1 MCPKVLAGCSRDED
15 EQGSE
20 ALTLAE
26 LAVEAADQTARAEL
40 QCRAHSNLG
49 LFLFERGELTA
60 AMPHFVA
67 ALRAALQA
75 GDLHLQAITKYH
87 LGVAISHTDVRD
99 VNPVGNDALV
109 PPEGD
114 LVANVKSETSPAESN
129 ADEVASSDPT
139 SADDSEKHPTLPA
152 ASLSD
157 SAMTPARTPKDWF
170 LQSESLAGSLVKP
183 DDRLGVLAHGCR
195 GEEEYYS
202 GEFHTA
208 EAEFTIALK
217 RLKELLGE
225 STASTSSNDGSNDEY
240 DATEPIDILAVREL
254 DPELAKLQGFLL
266 SYLGCT
272 LLVEGRFELAERSH
286 QNDLALALEREDVYA
301 QQRALRNLA
310 MVFNCTQRYEKA
322 IPLWRDALEIAAVLQ
337 SKPDQMMALSGLGTA
352 LKECQVLRRASS
364 LPASPADPESE
375 EYPSLR
381 APPLPVFLR
390 QRALAVEVGDRHQQI
405 LAQRHIVSV
414 YESHTN
420 DSEGLKPESAAGESA
435 VEKRLAE
442 CDIMVRLCEQ
452 YENLQ
457 YRADAYRS
465 LANALT
471 AQLARL
477 RSRGAAR
484 FADAISVLSQK
495 RDAVCN
501 KYQEAAEALALAT
514 AVIFHSEAD
523 VVPFELKERQQRPPV
538 TRIDA
543 FPRR

>member
-1 MCPKVLAGCSRDED
+1 
-15 EQGSE
+15 
-20 ALTLAE
+20 
-26 LAVEAADQTARAEL
+26 
-40 QCRAHSNLG
+40 
-49 LFLFERGELTA
+49 
-60 AMPHFVA
+60 MPHFVA
-67 ALRAALQA
+67 AFRAALQA
-75 GDLHLQAITKYH
+75 GDQHLQAISKYH
-87 LGVAISHTDVRD
+87 LGVATSHTDARAVD
-99 VNPVGNDALV
+99 EAVKDALV
-109 PPEGD
+109 PPEDD
-114 LVANVKSETSPAESN
+114 LMANVKSEISPAESN
-129 ADEVASSDPT
+129 AGEATSSHSTP
-139 SADDSEKHPTLPA
+139 SDDNAKHPGSSA

-157 SAMTPARTPKDWF
+157 SATAPACTPKDWF

-183 DDRLGVLAHGCR
+183 DDRLGVLAQGCR

-217 RLKELLGE
+217 RLRRLLGQ
-225 STASTSSNDGSNDEY
+225 SHASTSSNDRSNDEY
-240 DATEPIDILAVREL
+240 DATEPIDVLAAREM

-272 LLVEGRFELAERSH
+272 QLVEGRFELAERSH
-286 QNDLALALEREDVYA
+286 QSDLALALEREDVYA

-310 MVFNCTQRYEKA
+310 MVFNSTQRYEKA
-322 IPLWRDALEIAAVLQ
+322 VPLWRDALEIAAVLQ
-337 SKPDQMMALSGLGTA
+337 SKSDQMMALSGLGTA
-352 LKECQVLRRASS
+352 LKECQLLRRTSSSSAS
-364 LPASPADPESE
+364 LTEAESE
-375 EYPSLR
+375 EDSSLQ

-390 QRALAVEVGDRHQQI
+390 QRALAVEVGDRHQHI

-414 YESHTN
+414 YESRTS
-420 DSEGLKPESAAGESA
+420 DSESLKPESGTGESA

-442 CDIMVRLCEQ
+442 CDVLVRLCEQ

-484 FADAISVLSQK
+484 FADAISVLSRK

-501 KYQEAAEALALAT
+501 KYQEATEALALAT
-514 AVIFHSEAD
+514 TVVFHSEAD
-523 VVPFELKERQQRPPV
+523 AVPFELKERQHRPPV
-538 TRIDA
+538 ARIDM